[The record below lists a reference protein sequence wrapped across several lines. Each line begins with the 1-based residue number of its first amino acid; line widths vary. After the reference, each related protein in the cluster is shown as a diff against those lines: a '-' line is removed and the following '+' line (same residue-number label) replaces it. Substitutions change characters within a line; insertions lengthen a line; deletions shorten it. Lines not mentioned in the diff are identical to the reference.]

1 MNSIVESIFY
11 MKRLILFLITGVF
24 CFVAHAQQKPYYT
37 QYILNNYIINPGF
50 AGIENYTDVKFS
62 YRNQW
67 ADLDGAPVTTY
78 LTIHKPFGKTDAR
91 STPTSMQSALDNP
104 YLNYGDEFSTPSA
117 HHGVGLTFISDK
129 TGYISRNTFGLTYAY
144 HKPVSQQLILSAGL
158 TAGFTNVTLNTKEI
172 VWGSMNPNDP
182 AIGNPSIGYNSG
194 ELSKVM
200 PELGVGLVLYD
211 TRFFLA
217 ASALNIVPGK
227 FKFVKSNIYDD
238 YFKPHIFLQTGYK
251 FYLNNSLS
259 FIPSVSVQFINP
271 LPVFVH
277 LNAKLNYENL
287 FWFGAGYRL
296 KDELSGLAVMTG
308 INLGRSINLSYS
320 YNSTVNGRLKTYVG
334 NTHEVVVGITIGK
347 KPESCPTN
355 VW

>member
-1 MNSIVESIFY
+1 M
-11 MKRLILFLITGVF
+11 ITGAS
-24 CFVAHAQQKPYYT
+24 CFAAHAQQKPYYT

-50 AGIENYTDVKFS
+50 AGIENYSDVKFS

-67 ADLDGAPVTTY
+67 EDLDGAPVTTY
-78 LTIHKPFGKTDAR
+78 LTFHKPFGKKDAR
-91 STPTSMQSALDNP
+91 ATPTSMQSALDNP
-104 YLNYGDEFSTPSA
+104 YLNYGDDYSTPSA

-129 TGYISRNTFGLTYAY
+129 TGYVSRNTFGLTYAY
-144 HKPVSQQLILSAGL
+144 HKPVSQQMILSAGL
-158 TAGFTNVTLNTKEI
+158 TAGFTNVSLDRTKI
-172 VWGSMNPNDP
+172 VWGSLDPNDP
-182 AIGNPSIGYNSG
+182 AIGYNSG
-194 ELSKVM
+194 DLRRVM
-200 PELGVGLVLYD
+200 PELGVGIVLYD
-211 TRFFLA
+211 SSFFLS

-227 FKFVKSNIYDD
+227 LRFVKNDIYGDF
-238 YFKPHIFLQTGYK
+238 FKPHVFLQTGYK

-259 FIPSVSVQFINP
+259 LIPSVSVQFINP

-287 FWFGAGYRL
+287 FWVGAGYRL
-296 KDELSGLAVMTG
+296 KDELSGMAVMTG

-320 YNSTVNGRLKTYVG
+320 YNSSVNGRLKTYVG

-347 KPESCPTN
+347 KPESCPNN

>member
-1 MNSIVESIFY
+1 MNRTVESNC
-11 MKRLILFLITGVF
+11 MKKLLLLLIVNVS
-24 CFVAHAQQKPYYT
+24 CFAAHAQQKPYYT
-37 QYILNNYIINPGF
+37 QYILNNYIINPAF
-50 AGIENYTDVKFS
+50 AGIENYSDVKFS

-67 ADLDGAPVTTY
+67 QDLDGAPVTTY
-78 LTIHKPFGKTDAR
+78 LTFHKPFGKTDSR
-91 STPTSMQSALDNP
+91 STPTSMQSAADNP
-104 YLNYGDEFSTPSA
+104 YLNYGDDFSTPSA

-129 TGYISRNTFGLTYAY
+129 TGYVSRNTFGLTYAY

-158 TAGFTNVTLNTKEI
+158 TAGFTNVSLDRTKI
-172 VWGSMNPNDP
+172 VWGSLDPNDP
-182 AIGNPSIGYNSG
+182 AIGYNTG
-194 ELSKVM
+194 DLRKLM
-200 PELGVGLVLYD
+200 PELGVGIVLYD
-211 TRFFLA
+211 SSFFLS

-227 FKFVKSNIYDD
+227 LRFVKNDIYGDF
-238 YFKPHIFLQTGYK
+238 FKPHIFLQTGYK

-259 FIPSVSVQFINP
+259 LIPSVSVQFINP
-271 LPVFVH
+271 LPMFVH

-287 FWFGAGYRL
+287 FWVGAGYRL

>member
-1 MNSIVESIFY
+1 
-11 MKRLILFLITGVF
+11 MKKLLLFLLVNVS
-24 CFVAHAQQKPYYT
+24 CFAAHAQQKPYYT

-50 AGIENYTDVKFS
+50 AGIENYADAKFS

-67 ADLDGAPVTTY
+67 EDLDGAPVTTY
-78 LTIHKPFGKTDAR
+78 LTFHKPFGKTNAR
-91 STPTSMQSALDNP
+91 STTTSMQSALDNP
-104 YLNYGDEFSTPSA
+104 YLNYGDDFTTPSA
-117 HHGVGLTFISDK
+117 HHGVGLTFISDR

-144 HKPVSQQLILSAGL
+144 HKPVSQQMVLSAGL
-158 TAGFTNVTLNTKEI
+158 TAGFTNVSLDRTKI
-172 VWGSMNPNDP
+172 VWGSLDANDP
-182 AIGNPSIGYNSG
+182 AIGYNTG
-194 ELSKVM
+194 DLRRLM

-211 TRFFLA
+211 SSFFLS

-227 FKFVKSNIYDD
+227 LRFVKNDIYGDF
-238 YFKPHIFLQTGYK
+238 FKPHIFLQTGYK

-259 FIPSVSVQFINP
+259 LIPSVSVQFINP

-287 FWFGAGYRL
+287 FWVGAGYRI
-296 KDELSGLAVMTG
+296 KDELSGMAVMTG
-308 INLGRSINLSYS
+308 ISLGRSINLSYS
-320 YNSTVNGRLKTYVG
+320 YNSSVNARLKTYVG
-334 NTHEVVVGITIGK
+334 NTHEVVVGISIGK

>member
-1 MNSIVESIFY
+1 
-11 MKRLILFLITGVF
+11 MKKLLLFLIVNVS
-24 CFVAHAQQKPYYT
+24 CFAARAQQKPYYT

-50 AGIENYTDVKFS
+50 AGIENYSDVKFS

-67 ADLDGAPVTTY
+67 EDLDGAPVTTY
-78 LTIHKPFGKTDAR
+78 LTFHKPFGKSDTR
-91 STPTSMQSALDNP
+91 STPTSMQSAADNP
-104 YLNYGDEFSTPSA
+104 YLNYGDDFSTPSA

-129 TGYISRNTFGLTYAY
+129 TGYVSRNTFGLTYAY

-158 TAGFTNVTLNTKEI
+158 TAGFTNVSLDRTKI
-172 VWGSMNPNDP
+172 VWGSLDPNDP
-182 AIGNPSIGYNSG
+182 AIGYNTG
-194 ELSKVM
+194 DLRKVM
-200 PELGVGLVLYD
+200 PELGVGIVLYD
-211 TRFFLA
+211 SSFFLS

-227 FKFVKSNIYDD
+227 LRFVKNDIYGDF
-238 YFKPHIFLQTGYK
+238 FKPHVFLQTGYK

-259 FIPSVSVQFINP
+259 LIPSVSVQFINP

-287 FWFGAGYRL
+287 FWVGAGYRL
-296 KDELSGLAVMTG
+296 KDELSGMAVMTG

-347 KPESCPTN
+347 KPESCPTSI
-355 VW
+355 W